1 MSIDER
7 RRLALHRAAAGTWG
21 EEVADTLAELVG
33 PSGDEVAT
41 KDDVGHLGRRMD
53 GLDQRMDGLDQR
65 MDGLDHRM
73 DLLDQRIDAMEQRWD
88 ERTVTAERRWDERI
102 AAFNVKW
109 DQQMEA
115 MEHRIIA
122 TFERRISVAVTTQ
135 TRTLVF
141 SQLSAVVVIA
151 ALAFGLR

>member
-41 KDDVGHLGRRMD
+41 KDDVGHLGHRMD
-53 GLDQRMDGLDQR
+53 GLE
-65 MDGLDHRM
+65 HRM
-73 DLLDQRIDAMEQRWD
+73 DTMEQRWD
-88 ERTVTAERRWDERI
+88 ERITSLEQRWDDRIVALDRRWDDRI
-102 AAFNVKW
+102 AAQN
-109 DQQMEA
+109 ERIGA
-115 MEHRIIA
+115 MEHRITA
-122 TFERRISVAVTTQ
+122 TFERRIADAITTQ